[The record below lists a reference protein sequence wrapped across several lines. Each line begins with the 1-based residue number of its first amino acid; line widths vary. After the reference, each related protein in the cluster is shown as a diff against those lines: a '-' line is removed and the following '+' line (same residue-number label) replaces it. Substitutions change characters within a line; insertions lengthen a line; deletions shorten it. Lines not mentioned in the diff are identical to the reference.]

1 MSWLL
6 FDTDGMRCFIT
17 PCLQAGTSGATD
29 AASRVGSR
37 KVFG

>member
-6 FDTDGMRCFIT
+6 FDTDGICCFIT

-29 AASRVGSR
+29 TTSRVDSR